1 MEISWFLLPLRFYV
15 KSILII
21 LKDSELVI
29 LTMAAANFEF
39 LEILTFSRVKSI
51 FNASKMVRMHGSFW
65 PSEISQKWFHV
76 KSKWQENSQ
85 QIKNTL
91 TKKIFRQINY
101 SVISLVNVL
110 LSRNFCQ
117 NSVRFFR
124 FYFTTLWDF
133 RIDFTKKNTLFFL
146 SLRLI
151 SRKKLIE
158 CKLLKFA
165 LTLFDK
171 NFVKERSHKCK

>member
-1 MEISWFLLPLRFYV
+1 MILLPLRFYV

-85 QIKNTL
+85 KIKNTL

-101 SVISLVNVL
+101 LVITLLNTLVSQNFCRSRVRVNF
-110 LSRNFCQ
+110 RNFHNV
-117 NSVRFFR
+117 NS
-124 FYFTTLWDF
+124 TLWVNMYIFVF
-133 RIDFTKKNTLFFL
+133 RVTNLQ
-146 SLRLI
+146 
-151 SRKKLIE
+151 
-158 CKLLKFA
+158 CKLVWRNIFCE
-165 LTLFDK
+165 
-171 NFVKERSHKCK
+171 N